1 MREVIG
7 EEVSVVSYFS
17 SKKRLSLPHII
28 SWQGREY
35 AVGTIGFHHTVRQGD
50 ILHHIYELVDQEEVL
65 WMRLNLDTSNLHWTL
80 EVISDGLAD

>member
-1 MREVIG
+1 MREVIN

-17 SKKRLSLPHII
+17 ARKRLSLPHII

-35 AVGTIGFHHTVRQGD
+35 AVGKIGFHHTVRRGD
-50 ILHHIYELVDQEEVL
+50 TLHHIFELVDREEVL

-80 EVISDGLAD
+80 EIVSDGLAD